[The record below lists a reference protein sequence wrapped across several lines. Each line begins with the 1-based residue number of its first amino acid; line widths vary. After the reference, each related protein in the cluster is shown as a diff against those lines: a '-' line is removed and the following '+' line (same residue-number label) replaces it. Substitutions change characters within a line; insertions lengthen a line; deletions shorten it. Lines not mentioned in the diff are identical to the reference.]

1 MNAASQSH
9 ASQSHAS
16 HSIRSQA
23 LSALTHHKM
32 TPETLLLQIK
42 EDPIQLVDEHK
53 NKWTFVSR
61 HRCRRYLMA
70 KTTDMHRYEEV
81 YVSR

>member
-42 EDPIQLVDEHK
+42 EDHIQLVDEHK

>member
-1 MNAASQSH
+1 MNVASH
-9 ASQSHAS
+9 ASHAS

-23 LSALTHHKM
+23 LSALTHHKL
-32 TPETLLLQIK
+32 TPETILLQIK
-42 EDPIQLVDEHK
+42 EEPIQLVDEHK
-53 NKWTFVSR
+53 NKWSFVSR